1 MKKNY
6 VRMAIVG
13 IATLALVVVV
23 VGCTP
28 QLSNVTT
35 TPVADAS
42 SATSVTEAATVE
54 PTATAV
60 VANNADES
68 SQQTVIIES
77 TQEEQ
82 LISLYDE
89 LSPSV
94 VKISVTIYYYDRFMG
109 SLAEEGTGS
118 GFVYDTEGH
127 ILTNYHVVEDAD
139 EVIVTLSDGES
150 YTAEVVGY
158 DAVNDLAV
166 LYIDAG
172 DSLPDPLVIGDS
184 DNLRVGQTVLAI
196 GNPYGLDQTL
206 TTGII
211 SALGR
216 VIESPKDDR
225 FIGEAIQT
233 DAAINPGNS
242 GGPLI
247 NLSGEVIGINS
258 QIISASGS
266 SSGIGFAVSS
276 ATIKRVVPV
285 LIEEGIY
292 KHPYIGA
299 SMLTL
304 SESLTKV
311 LNEAGADIPVDS
323 GLLIS
328 SVVAGGPAD
337 KAGILGGDQRIS
349 ISGYQFVVGGDI
361 IIGINDTPIEDF
373 EDLTL
378 YLETKTQV
386 GDEIEL
392 LILRDSQE
400 MTISLELGAA
410 PVE

>member
-6 VRMAIVG
+6 VRMSIVG
-13 IATLALVVVV
+13 IATLAFV

-28 QLSNVTT
+28 QLSNLTT

-42 SATSVTEAATVE
+42 SATSVTEAATAE

-60 VANNADES
+60 VANNAEES
-68 SQQTVIIES
+68 SQQTVVIES

-94 VKISVTIYYYDRFMG
+94 VNISVTIYYYDRFMG
-109 SLAEEGTGS
+109 STAEEGTGS
-118 GFVYDTEGH
+118 GFVFDTEGH

-172 DSLPDPLVIGDS
+172 DSLPDPLIIGDS

-216 VIESPKDDR
+216 VIESPEDDR

-258 QIISASGS
+258 QIISESGS

-285 LIEEGIY
+285 LIEEGTY
-292 KHPYIGA
+292 EHPYIGA

-304 SESLTKV
+304 SESLTEV
-311 LNEAGADIPVDS
+311 LNEAGADISVDS

-328 SVVAGGPAD
+328 SIVAGGPAD
-337 KAGILGGDQRIS
+337 EAGILGGDQRIS
-349 ISGYQFVVGGDI
+349 ISGYQFIVGGDI

-378 YLETKTQV
+378 YLETETQV

-400 MTISLELGAA
+400 MTISLELGAT